1 LSKQTTQVGGKSLY
15 RSSAE
20 QVVPT
25 QFDQDHT
32 SAGWESAGLQY
43 AIRQVRSWSRQV
55 VHGSSDSIG
64 EESRPRVLTAAESR
78 RQGVANYE
86 HRLILGCGSRARW
99 VLLYDHRGHQ
109 GEDHQQRPRGRA
121 TNLGRTLKTREPRS
135 DCCCEGAVDDSVQRY
150 RRRRREQEADEAK
163 RSTESWPS
171 EPHKRTHTDERKANR
186 KRIARSQQKQHQA
199 YPPVSRSARVSY
211 ESATPSG
218 SASRG
223 STRR

>member
-1 LSKQTTQVGGKSLY
+1 VTGQCHCTCEYPPRDQSHAELGTDLTLDRSVAILQWKEWQLEHDQRPAFASRLSKQTTQVGGKSLY

-135 DCCCEGAVDDSVQRY
+135 DCGLPAGL
-150 RRRRREQEADEAK
+150 
-163 RSTESWPS
+163 
-171 EPHKRTHTDERKANR
+171 
-186 KRIARSQQKQHQA
+186 
-199 YPPVSRSARVSY
+199 PVSPCQLRERHALGFRFTWKHPTMMMSSDV
-211 ESATPSG
+211 
-218 SASRG
+218 
-223 STRR
+223 TR